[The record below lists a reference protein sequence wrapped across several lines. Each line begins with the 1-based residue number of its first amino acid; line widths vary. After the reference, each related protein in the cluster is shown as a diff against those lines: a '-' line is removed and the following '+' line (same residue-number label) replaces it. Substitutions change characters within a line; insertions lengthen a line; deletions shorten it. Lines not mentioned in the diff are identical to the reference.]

1 MLHQMRPLYG
11 GIVGRFRFSR
21 YLLCMGSHYWIW
33 DRSRRNYVW
42 L

>member
-1 MLHQMRPLYG
+1 MRPLWG
-11 GIVGRFRFSR
+11 GMTTCFWSSR
-21 YLLCMGSHYWIW
+21 YRLCMGSHYWIR